1 MTMNY
6 QAKLLLAGASL
17 LASAIA
23 TPAFAQEEEGS
34 AIDALTADIVVTATK
49 KKDVENVQAVP
60 LAITAFSQGSLEAI
74 KVRDLQS
81 LSYSTPNVSLDQ
93 VGTSR
98 GTANFSIRG
107 LGVNSSIP
115 SIDPTVGVFVDGVY
129 MGVNNGLVFDM
140 FDLGSV
146 EIARGPQGI
155 LFGRNT
161 TGGAVIINTGDPTPD
176 FRGKV
181 KASLDGPVDGGRG
194 GANFSVS
201 GVVSGPIVTD
211 KLNFKFGAYFNND
224 GGYFKNLFD
233 GSNHGK
239 ASTEI
244 VRGALEFR
252 PAETIRMVGK
262 LEYFHSKG
270 DGPSGQNHGIYKRDT
285 FDFAIDNAGFYENET
300 LFASHKT
307 EIEIGDG
314 KLTNIFGWRNYDA
327 STGGDIDAT
336 ARFLFHSNTRFK
348 QEQFSDELRFNQR
361 FGALDLTTGAFWFTQ
376 KLRYDELRFYPTFI
390 SPLTQYG
397 GGAQD
402 HDVLGLFAS
411 GDFDVTDALTLTAG
425 IRWSKETKDA
435 DITYIR
441 PRPACSIVDATCPQT
456 GKNPIIPTENN
467 GFSDKKTW
475 ESWSPKLGAQYKFSN
490 RAQVYAN
497 WTRGFRSGGYNF
509 RITNANAFELVA
521 ATRGFSFDEEQV
533 DSYEIGAK
541 FQTDDRK
548 LTLNAALFRTDV
560 GNMQREINQASTSGV
575 SQSIYNTADAKIE
588 GAEAEVRFAA
598 TSNLLFT
605 ANVGYVN
612 ARYKTVKFDL
622 TGDNVVNAA
631 DLSLDLP
638 RTPKWTYGAGVIA
651 DFPVGEGSVTGRL
664 SWQHRDRYAYTDSNY
679 GWITASDNLEANLA
693 WKNGSGLTVSIYAK
707 NLLDEVQ
714 HGGDTQLGTAAQIP
728 IFGGPLSTGVDVP
741 FGANPKAGSFSPL
754 NKGRVLGIEVGY
766 DF

>member
-1 MTMNY
+1 MTKNNR
-6 QAKLLLAGASL
+6 AKLLLAGASL

-23 TPAFAQEEEGS
+23 TPAFAQEEGS

-49 KKDVENVQAVP
+49 KKDVENVQSVP

-181 KASLDGPVDGGRG
+181 KLSVDGPVDSGRG

-201 GVVSGPIVTD
+201 GVVSGPVVTD

-244 VRGALEFR
+244 VRGALEFL
-252 PAETIRMVGK
+252 PAETVRMVGK

-270 DGPSGQNHGIYKRDT
+270 DGPSSQNHGIYKRDT
-285 FDFAIDNAGFYENET
+285 FDFSIDNRGFYENET
-300 LFASHKT
+300 LFGSHKT
-307 EIEIGDG
+307 EIDIGDG
-314 KLTNIFGWRNYDA
+314 KLTNIFGWRNYSA

-336 ARFLFHSNTRFK
+336 PRFIFHSNTRFE

-361 FGALDLTTGAFWFTQ
+361 FGALDFTTGAFWFTQ
-376 KLRYDELRFYPTFI
+376 KLRYDELRFFPTFI
-390 SPLTQYG
+390 SPTSQYG

-425 IRWSKETKDA
+425 LRWSKETKDV

-456 GKNPIIPTENN
+456 GKNPLIPTENN

-509 RITNANAFELVA
+509 RVTNANAFELVA
-521 ATRGFSFDEEQV
+521 ATRGLSFDEEQV

-541 FQTDDRK
+541 YQTDDRK
-548 LTLNAALFRTDV
+548 LTVNVAAFRTDV
-560 GNMQREINQASTSGV
+560 GNMQREINQASASGV

-588 GAEAEVRFAA
+588 GFEGEVRFAA
-598 TSNLLFT
+598 TSNFLFT

-631 DLSLDLP
+631 DLALDLP
-638 RTPKWTYGAGVIA
+638 RTPKWTYGLGVVA
-651 DFPVGEGSVTGRL
+651 DFPTAAGGAVTGRVA
-664 SWQHRDRYAYTDSNY
+664 WQHRDRYAYTDSNF

-693 WKNGSGLTVSIYAK
+693 WKDGNGLTVSIFAK

-714 HGGDTQLGTAAQIP
+714 HGGDTQLGTATQAA

-741 FGANPKAGSFSPL
+741 FGANPKTGTFSPL
-754 NKGRVLGIEVGY
+754 NKGRVLGFEIGY